1 MIEKEQEEN
10 FKPKNWKFLA
20 KTLVDVSEEE
30 KLLIYTV
37 TWNMMGLCP
46 DINDVENLLMKKQ
59 KKFFHIYAVSSQEC
73 MRSIFYSFFN
83 SNKDQWILLLQ

>member
-1 MIEKEQEEN
+1 MIVKELEKN
-10 FKPKNWKFLA
+10 SVPKNWKFLA
-20 KTLVDVSEEE
+20 KTISESEEE

-46 DINDVENLLMKKQ
+46 DINDVENLLIKKQ
-59 KKFFHIYAVSSQEC
+59 NKFFHIYAVSSQEC
-73 MRSIFYSFFN
+73 MRSIFLSFFN